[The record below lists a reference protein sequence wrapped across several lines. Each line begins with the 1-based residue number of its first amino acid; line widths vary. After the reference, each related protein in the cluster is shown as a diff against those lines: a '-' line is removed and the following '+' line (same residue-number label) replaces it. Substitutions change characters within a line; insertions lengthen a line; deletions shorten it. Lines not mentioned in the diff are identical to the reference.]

1 MNAVAKDI
9 LTPHVVSVTEDMELR
24 TVAQLFEDEAI
35 TGAPVVDEQGHV
47 VGVISRSDLVAH
59 DLTTPRGVP
68 PEVLAAA
75 TVKDVMTPLVV
86 TVEEDTPI
94 PEVAARMA
102 QQGIHR
108 VIVVDKAQQL
118 RGIVTSM
125 DVLWWVAA
133 QG

>member
-1 MNAVAKDI
+1 MDGVAKDI
-9 LTPHVVSVTEDMELR
+9 LNSQVVCVTEDMELR
-24 TVAQLFEDEAI
+24 NAAQLLGNEAI
-35 TGAPVVDEQGHV
+35 PGAPVVDLRGQV
-47 VGVISRSDLVAH
+47 VGMISQSDLVTH
-59 DLTTPRGVP
+59 DLTRPSDERP
-68 PEVLAAA
+68 AA
-75 TVKDVMTPLVV
+75 TVKDVMTPVVV

-94 PEVAARMA
+94 PAVALRMA

-108 VIVVDKAQQL
+108 VIVVDKRQQL

>member
-9 LTPHVVSVTEDMELR
+9 LNSDVVCVREDMELR
-24 TVAQLFEDEAI
+24 SVAQLLGNEAI
-35 TGAPVVDEQGHV
+35 TGAPVVNDRGQV
-47 VGVISRSDLVAH
+47 VGIISQSDLVTH
-59 DLTTPRGVP
+59 DLTTPADARP
-68 PEVLAAA
+68 AA
-75 TVKDVMTPLVV
+75 TVKDVMTPGVV

-94 PEVAARMA
+94 PAVALRMA

-108 VIVVDKAQQL
+108 VIVVDQRRQL

>member
-1 MNAVAKDI
+1 MDGVAKDI
-9 LTPHVVSVTEDMELR
+9 LNPHVVCVTEDMEWRRAAEL
-24 TVAQLFEDEAI
+24 LKDEAI
-35 TGAPVVDEQGHV
+35 TGAPVVDHQGQV
-47 VGVISRSDLVAH
+47 VGIISQSDLITH
-59 DLTTPRGVP
+59 DLTRPADARP
-68 PEVLAAA
+68 AA
-75 TVKDVMTPLVV
+75 TVKDVMTATVV

-94 PEVAARMA
+94 PAVALRMA

-108 VIVVDKAQQL
+108 VIVVDKQRQL

>member
-1 MNAVAKDI
+1 
-9 LTPHVVSVTEDMELR
+9 MEWRHAAEL
-24 TVAQLFEDEAI
+24 LKDEAI
-35 TGAPVVDEQGHV
+35 TGAPVVDHQGQV
-47 VGVISRSDLVAH
+47 VGIISQSDLITH
-59 DLTTPRGVP
+59 DLTRPADARP
-68 PEVLAAA
+68 AA
-75 TVKDVMTPLVV
+75 TVKDVMTATVV

-94 PEVAARMA
+94 PAVALRMA

-108 VIVVDKAQQL
+108 VIVVDKQRQL